1 MCFFFLFVYLAYNFY
16 INNNMR
22 YFPISKFL
30 GKYRVSQPMMLSI
43 RL

>member
-1 MCFFFLFVYLAYNFY
+1 
-16 INNNMR
+16 MR